1 MNFHQKPGMRSGDI
15 SLSTAPLS
23 ENAMLEAEA
32 FALLREGKAA
42 EALQILCAIL
52 EKNPDHLMAHFFR
65 AQIFSENNH
74 LEAALV
80 DFDEAILI
88 APDLAL
94 AHYARGV
101 CLLRMKKTDEAFEA
115 LTQSTAGPEPETDA
129 WFHLGNIEMDRR
141 NFGKA
146 VGHYKAYLEKL
157 PGNADVHINL
167 VIALK
172 SLGAYEE
179 ALVEAQKIHAADP
192 DNVKCHETIG
202 VIYLELG
209 DFTKSLDHFKAAK
222 EKNPKSLNA
231 WLGEGQIHTK
241 AARYKEALESFGKLE
256 ELFPESH
263 VGFLNCG
270 QVNILNHSY
279 KDAVADYEKAIAKDD
294 CPPSALGDLVHVKR
308 QICDWEGIR
317 SLQEEALDGL
327 RDGKLTAFPFNLLA
341 WTNDAQLMKKSAELF
356 CERMHPLQKD
366 LEALVPA
373 KADGRKIRVGYFS
386 ADFSEHATMILMA
399 RFFEIHDKSKFELF
413 GFSFGPERM
422 DYMRIRAE
430 MAFDHFMDVRPLTDR
445 AVALLARYFEIDIA
459 IDLKG
464 YTTHSRPNIFAY
476 RAAPVQINY
485 LGFPGT
491 MGANYMDY
499 IIADDVVIP
508 PELESHF
515 SEKVLRLPR
524 CYQVND
530 STRTNKGRAFTRS
543 QLGLPED
550 AFVFCS
556 FNNNYKIDP
565 EIFDVWCRLL
575 QRVENS
581 VLWIMADSE
590 FAKDNLIKEAASR
603 GIAADRLIFTPRC
616 NQGDHISRQAHGDLL
631 LDTFPCNAHTTASD
645 ALFAGLPVLTIQGE
659 TFASRV
665 AASIL
670 TSAGLHDLVTDNY
683 QAYEE
688 RAYELATDRSKID
701 AIKERLRSGIATS
714 ELYDTVGFARDF
726 EALLLDVAKK
736 HDMI

>member
-1 MNFHQKPGMRSGDI
+1 MNFHQKPGMRNGKF
-15 SLSTAPLS
+15 SLSGASAPAD
-23 ENAMLEAEA
+23 AMLESEA
-32 FALLREGKAA
+32 FALLRDGKVP
-42 EALQILCAIL
+42 EALQILCSII
-52 EKNPDHLMAHFFR
+52 ERNPDHLMAHFFR

-74 LEAALV
+74 LEAALI
-80 DFDEAILI
+80 DFDDAIRL
-88 APDLAL
+88 APDFSL
-94 AHYARGV
+94 AHFARGV
-101 CLLRMKKTDEAFEA
+101 CLLRMKRTQEAYEA
-115 LTQSTAGPEPETDA
+115 LTQSTKGADTEAEA
-129 WFHLGNIEMDRR
+129 WFHLGNIDMDSQ
-141 NFGKA
+141 NFAKA
-146 VGHYKAYLEKL
+146 AAHYKACLDKQPE
-157 PGNADVHINL
+157 NRDVHINL

-179 ALVEAQKIHAADP
+179 ALLEARKILRADP
-192 DNVKCHETIG
+192 TNVKCHETIG

-209 DFTKSLDHFKAAK
+209 DFTKSLDHFKIAK
-222 EKNPKSLNA
+222 ETNPKSLNA
-231 WLGEGQIHTK
+231 WLGEGQIYTK
-241 AARYKEALESFGKLE
+241 AARYDEALESFGKLE
-256 ELFPESH
+256 ELYPDSH
-263 VGFLNCG
+263 IGHLNCG
-270 QVNILNHSY
+270 QVHILNHSY
-279 KDAVADYEKAIAKDD
+279 KDAVEDYERAIAKED
-294 CPPSALGDLVHVKR
+294 CPSSAIGDLVHVKR
-308 QICDWEGIR
+308 QICDWEGLQ
-317 SLQEEALDGL
+317 SLQDEALDGL
-327 RDGKLTAFPFNLLA
+327 RQGKLTAFPFNLLA

-366 LEALVPA
+366 LESLDARL
-373 KADGRKIRVGYFS
+373 ADGRKIRVGYFS

-422 DYMRIRAE
+422 DHMRIRAE
-430 MAFDHFMDVRPLTDR
+430 MTFDHFVDVRPLTDR

-491 MGANYMDY
+491 MGATYMDY

-508 PELESHF
+508 PELEKQY

-530 STRTNKGRAFTRS
+530 ETRQNKGRAFNRA

-565 EIFDVWCRLL
+565 VIFDIWCRLL
-575 QRVENS
+575 RRVENS

-590 FAKDNLIKEAASR
+590 FAKDNLIKEAAKR
-603 GIAADRLIFTPRC
+603 GIAEDRLIFTPRC
-616 NQGDHISRQAHGDLL
+616 NQADHISRQAHGDLL

-645 ALFAGLPVLTIQGE
+645 ALFAGLPVLTIQGD

-670 TSAGLHDLVTDNY
+670 TSAGLQELVVDNY
-683 QAYEE
+683 ENYEE
-688 RAYELATDRSKID
+688 KAFELANDRSAID
-701 AIKERLRSGIATS
+701 AMKERLRSGLATS
-714 ELYDTVGFARDF
+714 QLYDTTGFARDF
-726 EALLLDVAKK
+726 ETLLLEVAQK
-736 HDMI
+736 HGMN